1 MALPRV
7 GRAAFPGGPG
17 VSATV
22 PALGPPVESAL
33 AAEDDARGAAA
44 RAFRRRLAPLL
55 DFAAEPGRFPGLTDL
70 FVDGD
75 RITVAEG
82 ETLHGFT
89 FADFPGLSPLHVRG
103 AMHNASVYK
112 DTPFGSRKPYFSVR
126 MPPDLRVTC
135 ARPGIA
141 DTWHLSIRFLR
152 ARELTLDDYARDGV
166 MDAAQRD
173 AIRALVRE
181 RRNFLILGGTG
192 AGKTTLL
199 RAVLREIDTSRHRV
213 LVIED
218 RAMSSSGTENLHKG
232 RRVPGAS
239 QQTGV

>member
-1 MALPRV
+1 VSGEVVVLARD
-7 GRAAFPGGPG
+7 AA
-17 VSATV
+17 VD
-22 PALGPPVESAL
+22 SAL

-89 FADFPGLSPLHVRG
+89 FADFPGLSPPHVRG

-126 MPPDLRVTC
+126 MPPTPGTC
-135 ARPGIA
+135 R
-141 DTWHLSIRFLR
+141 
-152 ARELTLDDYARDGV
+152 
-166 MDAAQRD
+166 
-173 AIRALVRE
+173 
-181 RRNFLILGGTG
+181 
-192 AGKTTLL
+192 
-199 RAVLREIDTSRHRV
+199 
-213 LVIED
+213 
-218 RAMSSSGTENLHKG
+218 SGSCA
-232 RRVPGAS
+232 PAS
-239 QQTGV
+239 